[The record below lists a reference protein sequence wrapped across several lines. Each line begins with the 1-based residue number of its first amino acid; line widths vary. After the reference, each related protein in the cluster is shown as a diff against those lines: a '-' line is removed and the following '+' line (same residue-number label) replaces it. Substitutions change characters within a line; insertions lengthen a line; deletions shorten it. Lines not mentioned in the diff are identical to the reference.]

1 MKKRL
6 LACILAGML
15 FSVNTVSVFAA
26 QADNAA
32 VEEEA
37 GEENGD
43 DTAADSAAENTA
55 AGDEAAADA
64 AEEGAEGEAAEGDA
78 AEGEGAEGDAAES
91 TGIVIPQGNMVEVEK
106 IDLSLHS
113 ETTGDFSAVYAYEN
127 PFKGKDTSQGVVLE
141 FYAEPTW
148 EVHELGAIFAFN
160 GSGEYDGKLYFS
172 PGSYLGYNSAGFG
185 GYYDANLFN
194 YTLVTD
200 YIKDGALMRIELN
213 PDGFAVYADDTL
225 CYDQNILA
233 DANAGAGDFTPS
245 SDFSPVLTWLS
256 GADVLYFGYGSWWNA
271 VGTNEANINLS
282 KVSFRLKDGTVVMDK
297 LTADKELVESLGGSV
312 SAEEEADE
320 EVELAAVEVE
330 IFDIN
335 SVEYEGSSMLPV
347 MLAAVAVVL
356 VLTVVVVA
364 AVTKKRTYSD
374 T

>member
-15 FSVNTVSVFAA
+15 ISVNTVSVFAA
-26 QADNAA
+26 QTDNVIA
-32 VEEEA
+32 EEA
-37 GEENGD
+37 GEDEAGEEEGGEDEAGNAD
-43 DTAADSAAENTA
+43 DASEDAVSEDSAEV
-55 AGDEAAADA
+55 GEGE
-64 AEEGAEGEAAEGDA
+64 AEEGDSE
-78 AEGEGAEGDAAES
+78 ES
-91 TGIVIPQGNMVEVEK
+91 TGIVIPQGNMVEVES

-148 EVHELGAIFAFN
+148 EVHELGAIFAFV

-213 PDGFAVYADDTL
+213 PEGFAVYANDTL

-233 DANAGAGDFTPS
+233 DANAGSGDFTPS

-282 KVSFRLKDGTVVMDK
+282 QVNFRLKDGTVVMDK
-297 LTADKELVESLGGSV
+297 LTADKDLVESLGGSV
-312 SAEEEADE
+312 SAEEEVD
-320 EVELAAVEVE
+320 EVEITEVEVE
-330 IFDIN
+330 IFDID

-347 MLAAVAVVL
+347 MAAAVAVVV
-356 VLTVVVVA
+356 VLTAVVVA
-364 AVTKKRTYSD
+364 AATKKRTYSD